1 MYLHE
6 KKELV
11 SFLCFGESEVERIIC
26 HDRGRQRGGGGSDRL
41 ARERVASLYGPV
53 ITPPG

>member
-1 MYLHE
+1 MHLHE

-11 SFLCFGESEVERIIC
+11 SFLCFGENEVERIIC
-26 HDRGRQRGGGGSDRL
+26 HDRGRQREEASDRL
-41 ARERVASLYGPV
+41 GRERVAYLYGPV